1 MLRLRVYLSN
11 PQGERQHKLPVL
23 KDSLQYAH
31 PLNGSA
37 VLKFA
42 MSAREAGRMPEKGFI
57 VTVEYKWG
65 TGDYQALPEHG
76 QFFMTKASGDDADQ
90 SKVVTFE
97 GETYLTWLLARTHLH
112 WSSSAKNNERVW
124 VEPGDKPASSGWIM
138 HGMLTESQGRGW
150 GSQVSWDFTGAVD
163 SKGAAWTA
171 AEKVK
176 QGWRLLD
183 PLSSVLGA
191 LSESGLCDWTT
202 DTRTG
207 LRLFRTGTLGSDR
220 SQWVLGGPR
229 MSKVP
234 IKTDAS
240 GIFTHLTVVPEKA
253 KNWLYL
259 TNPGAPT
266 EHGRLEATMT
276 QSGIESHSEA
286 TRLAQP
292 ALKLG
297 RAASREESYE
307 WTPDGDLAPWAH
319 FRVGDMVTV
328 RVQGLLIQRR
338 VIAIIVEERGG
349 VMTARVT
356 VGEKIPGMQARILGL
371 IGAGHV
377 GSIIGGSGKAFPGST
392 GPLKPEPARVEGL
405 LVVNDV
411 ARWTEDGKLLSEVT
425 LGWDPVVYAV
435 DGTAIDLTGYELW
448 ARKAGEARY
457 RVTSSGDT
465 EVTTTAFEPGSTQW
479 VSVRAISDQGV
490 PGAFSTEVEVTP
502 QPPEPLDPPTMPIFR
517 TGNGAIQTIWDGML
531 DDGSGPYPAPVWC
544 SHCLVEV
551 QADGETEWERFPQDS
566 GWVLTGLTRGDKW
579 SVRLVAVDFR
589 GIESEPGPAGEVTVQ
604 SEAQDALERANQA
617 AADALEA
624 KQEAEDALAETVELR
639 DTVIPGLDTR
649 LTGEIEA
656 ATTAAQDA
664 VDQAVLAKTTADGK
678 NSIYVRPETDP
689 RPQGKTPGDLLYR
702 LFSGQ
707 VERLVAPVDDGE
719 FWANVASNGVHYN
732 TVQTWNPELFVDQYG
747 LSLGYPQADPLNVL
761 PLTEEL
767 PTTGST
773 ITTVIDY
780 YGDADGLMKIW
791 YKGVSGGYFVLK
803 TVNLPNP
810 NWGDGTVTDTTVLPP
825 NGTYFV
831 TVELDGPFALWLDSI
846 SIKQTVGDESYPET
860 AIRSVEI
867 WNGTQWSPHQ
877 IVADSLLVPS
887 SIGNVLIKDGAIT
900 GPKVNA
906 ESVAAVVGEFVE
918 VRASKI
924 VGDQAALNSAFVGQ
938 LVSDQGFITNLLTQQ
953 IIVAGDNLIRDP
965 AFKKPLAEN
974 WAAWEGSFEA
984 WYASSSTW
992 VPGPTLNCDATGSG
1006 AKRLVQIARIPVI
1019 PGQTLS
1025 MSFRAQAG
1033 WSGNPW
1039 AGSNAQ
1045 VRVAWRSASG
1055 IISTSGLTV
1064 TPNTGWRTYT
1074 GIVTAPSDETLV
1086 EATYEI
1092 LIPSGATSGL
1102 LSVGQL
1108 MLRSGVGATLI
1119 EPDAV
1124 TTPAIKAGSIITDH
1138 LSTGALD
1145 AFQITSPLIQSVAT
1159 ANRGIKWN
1167 GAVLAGYNNSGTE
1180 TFRLDATRAT
1190 ITAGIFR
1197 TTATTNRGIQMD
1209 EQFLRAWNASGTETF
1224 RVTASTGAVVMTG
1237 ATVRTAASGARMTF
1251 DTTGLKMFGPLGSYP
1266 VFQLDG
1272 LEQTGPTG
1280 DYGITMRAYS
1290 GSSTLGV
1297 KRIFIG
1303 GKYGETG
1310 VRMALADASG
1320 YERVSI
1326 DDQANKGIT
1335 VSNPGNGGIGNLYGG
1350 YLSLTVGGSNTAY
1363 LRLSP
1368 APTTT
1373 AAANTV
1379 IASNPAGVFYRSTS
1393 LRKFK
1398 KDLRPLSESVDPYQI
1413 LNVVPQTWLDS
1424 GQLEMQAEAE
1434 AIAEARAAG
1443 VMVIDPD
1450 YETFPVTP
1458 RRIPG
1463 FVAEDMEA
1471 AGLGVLCEYDEHG
1484 DLQGISYDRVGAALV
1499 LALQA
1504 LLERVETL
1512 EAALAA

>member
-1 MLRLRVYLSN
+1 MLSLRVYLSN

-65 TGDYQALPEHG
+65 SGDYQALPEHG
-76 QFFMTKASGDDADQ
+76 MFFMTKASGDDADQ

-97 GETYLTWLLARTHLH
+97 GETYLTWLLARTYLH
-112 WSSSAKNNERVW
+112 WSSSAKNGERVW
-124 VEPGDKPASSGWIM
+124 TEPGDKPASSGWIM

-150 GSQVSWDFTGAVD
+150 GSQVSWDFSGAVD

-207 LRLFRTGTLGSDR
+207 LRLFRTSTLGSDR

-234 IKTDAS
+234 IKTDAN

-253 KNWLYL
+253 RNWLYL

-276 QSGIESHSEA
+276 QSGIESHAEA

-307 WTPDGDLAPWAH
+307 WTPDGDLGPWVH

-377 GSIIGGSGKAFPGST
+377 GSIIGGSGKAFPGSA
-392 GPLKPEPARVEGL
+392 GPLRPEPARVEGL
-405 LVVNDV
+405 LVVNDA

-448 ARKAGEARY
+448 ARREGEARY
-457 RVTSSGDT
+457 RVTSTGDT
-465 EVTTTAFEPGSTQW
+465 EVTTIAFEPGSTQW

-502 QPPEPLDPPTMPIFR
+502 QPPEPLDPPTMPTFR
-517 TGNGAIQTIWDGML
+517 TGNGAVQTIWDGML

-551 QADGETEWERFPQDS
+551 QADGETEWTRFPQDS

-579 SVRLVAVDFR
+579 SIRLVAVDFR
-589 GIESEPGPAGEVTVQ
+589 GIESEPGPAGEATVA
-604 SEAQDALERANQA
+604 SVAQDALDRANAA
-617 AADALEA
+617 AADAITA
-624 KQEAEDALAETVELR
+624 KTQAQETADDLITVKG
-639 DTVIPGLDTR
+639 DVQTA
-649 LTGEIEA
+649 LTGGVQI
-656 ATTAAQDA
+656 DR
-664 VDQAVLAKTTADGK
+664 LYADGAVFD
-678 NSIYVRPETDP
+678 I
-689 RPQGKTPGDLLYR
+689 G
-702 LFSGQ
+702 
-707 VERLVAPVDDGE
+707 
-719 FWANVASNGVHYN
+719 
-732 TVQTWNPELFVDQYG
+732 
-747 LSLGYPQADPLNVL
+747 
-761 PLTEEL
+761 
-767 PTTGST
+767 
-773 ITTVIDY
+773 VID
-780 YGDADGLMKIW
+780 
-791 YKGVSGGYFVLK
+791 
-803 TVNLPNP
+803 T
-810 NWGDGTVTDTTVLPP
+810 
-825 NGTYFV
+825 
-831 TVELDGPFALWLDSI
+831 
-846 SIKQTVGDESYPET
+846 
-860 AIRSVEI
+860 
-867 WNGTQWSPHQ
+867 
-877 IVADSLLVPS
+877 
-887 SIGNVLIKDGAIT
+887 
-900 GPKVNA
+900 
-906 ESVAAVVGEFVE
+906 
-918 VRASKI
+918 
-924 VGDQAALNSAFVGQ
+924 
-938 LVSDQGFITNLLTQQ
+938 LVSDQGFISRLLTQQ
-953 IIVAGDNLIRDP
+953 IIVAGDNMIRDP
-965 AFKKPLAEN
+965 AFKRPLAEN
-974 WAAWEGSFEA
+974 WAAWEGSFGD
-984 WYASSSTW
+984 WYTSTSSW
-992 VPGPTLNCDATGSG
+992 VPGPTLNCDATGGG

-1025 MSFRAQAG
+1025 VSFRAQAG

-1039 AGSNAQ
+1039 VGQAPD

-1055 IISTSGLTV
+1055 IIASSQLTI
-1064 TPNTGWRTYT
+1064 TPGTGWRTYS
-1074 GIVTAPSDETLV
+1074 GILTAPSDETLV
-1086 EATYEI
+1086 EATFEI
-1092 LIPSGATSGL
+1092 RIGAAATSGL

-1124 TTPAIKAGSIITDH
+1124 TTPAIKAGSIIGDH
-1138 LSTGALD
+1138 MSVGALD

-1180 TFRLDATRAT
+1180 TFRLDATRAI

-1197 TTATTNRGIQMD
+1197 TTATSNRGIQMD
-1209 EQFLRAWNASGTETF
+1209 ADFLRAWDASGSETF
-1224 RVTASTGAVVMTG
+1224 RMTASTGAVVLTG
-1237 ATVRTAASGARMTF
+1237 ATFRTSASGARM
-1251 DTTGLKMFGPLGSYP
+1251 
-1266 VFQLDG
+1266 QLDANG
-1272 LEQTGPTG
+1272 L
-1280 DYGITMRAYS
+1280 RSFNAS
-1290 GSSTLGV
+1290 GSEVARLSSAAEGFFLSSGSKSIDLMVGGDPYINLYGVGSGAAGLSISGGHGALSLIPNRSNSNGLVELDSSLGRVRVVNATSANSTLGGLW
-1297 KRIFIG
+1297 I
-1303 GKYGETG
+1303 TG
-1310 VRMALADASG
+1310 L
-1320 YERVSI
+1320 
-1326 DDQANKGIT
+1326 
-1335 VSNPGNGGIGNLYGG
+1335 
-1350 YLSLTVGGSNTAY
+1350 
-1363 LRLSP
+1363 
-1368 APTTT
+1368 PTTT
-1373 AAANTV
+1373 AAANVVCAT
-1379 IASNPAGVFYRSTS
+1379 NPDGRFYRSTS
-1393 LRKFK
+1393 LRKYK
-1398 KDLRPLSESVDPYQI
+1398 KDLRPLSETVDPYQI

-1424 GQLEMQAEAE
+1424 GQLELQAEAE

-1471 AGLGVLCEYDEHG
+1471 AGLGVLCEYDEH
-1484 DLQGISYDRVGAALV
+1484 DELQGISYDRVGAALV
-1499 LALQA
+1499 LALKA
-1504 LLERVETL
+1504 LVERVETL